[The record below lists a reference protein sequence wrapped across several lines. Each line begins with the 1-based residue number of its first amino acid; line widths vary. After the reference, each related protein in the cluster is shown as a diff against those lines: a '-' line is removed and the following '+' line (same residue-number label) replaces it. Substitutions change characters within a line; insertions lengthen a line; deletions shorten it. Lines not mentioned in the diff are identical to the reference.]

1 MAIVDILENEKKKA
15 KRIKFKPPV
24 IPKTRGFGNQTR
36 LWEHYSVLTFKY
48 LVIFSLLS
56 FLPSFPPF
64 IFVLFLVYFF
74 KCFILPF
81 FFFFVYVACGILVP
95 Q

>member
-1 MAIVDILENEKKKA
+1 MKKK
-15 KRIKFKPPV
+15 KPKFKPLV

-48 LVIFSLLS
+48 LVIFSPS
-56 FLPSFPPF
+56 FLPSFPLSSPF
-64 IFVLFLVYFF
+64 IFVLFLCLFF
-74 KCFILPF
+74 KCFILP
-81 FFFFVYVACGILVP
+81 FFFVYVACGILVP